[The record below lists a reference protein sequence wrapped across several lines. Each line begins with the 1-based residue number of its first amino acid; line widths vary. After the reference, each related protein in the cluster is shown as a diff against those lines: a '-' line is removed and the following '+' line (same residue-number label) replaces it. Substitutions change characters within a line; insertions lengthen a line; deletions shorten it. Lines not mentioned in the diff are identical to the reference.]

1 VEREMHE
8 VVGVCGDCRQA
19 DPGEALGS

>member
-19 DPGEALGS
+19 DPSEALGS